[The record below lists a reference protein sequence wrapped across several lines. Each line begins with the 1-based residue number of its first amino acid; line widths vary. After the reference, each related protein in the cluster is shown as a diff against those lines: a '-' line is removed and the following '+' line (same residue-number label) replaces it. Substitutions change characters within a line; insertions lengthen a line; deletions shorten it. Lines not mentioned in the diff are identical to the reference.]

1 MRRCLLLVGLAVGV
15 LAAGCGKE
23 EKEQEQA
30 AKACPP
36 APTALSGKPSLPA
49 GFPTPSAVTYTSSKK
64 LGPTQV
70 ATGYYDGDIDSAF
83 EGYKDAL
90 GSAAGYSVTRDEHEE
105 VDAEVNFDGHGSSG
119 QVKLL
124 QRCRDRTS
132 VTITARPE

>member
-1 MRRCLLLVGLAVGV
+1 MHRWLLIMGLALGV
-15 LAAGCGKE
+15 LAAGCGSE
-23 EKEQEQA
+23 EKDKEQA
-30 AKACPP
+30 SKACPQ

-64 LGPTQV
+64 LGPSQV
-70 ATGYYDGDIDSAF
+70 ATGYYDGDIDAAF
-83 EGYKDAL
+83 EGYKDVL
-90 GSAAGYSVTRDEHEE
+90 GSAAGYSVTKDEHEE
-105 VDAEVNFDGHGSSG
+105 VDAEVNFAGHGSSG

>member
-1 MRRCLLLVGLAVGV
+1 MQRWLLIMGLALGV
-15 LAAGCGKE
+15 LAAGCGSE
-23 EKEQEQA
+23 EKDKEQA
-30 AKACPP
+30 SKACPH

-64 LGPTQV
+64 LGPSQV
-70 ATGYYDGDIDSAF
+70 ATGYYDGDIDAAF

-90 GSAAGYSVTRDEHEE
+90 GSAAGYSVTKDEHEA
-105 VDAEVNFDGHGSSG
+105 VDAEVNFAGHGSSG